1 MDNKKYIYIVLSGTN
16 TKFAKCI
23 RRFGHTRYN
32 HVSVGLDKSFSKIY
46 SFARPEHNAI
56 FCGKL
61 VKETMERFTLRKNE
75 PVPIR
80 VFEVPVSVEDYE
92 NIVELIK
99 TIYNDKEYIYNLF
112 SVLSY
117 PITKGF
123 ATYKAYTCVEFSA
136 MIIEHL
142 GFKLDKPIYRYKPD
156 ELIEILSEYEIYRGD
171 IRGYVRENDIKS
183 DDIERDDAYFKPM
196 TLKMIKNN
204 ALNFF
209 LIVKR
214 SVFW

>member
-1 MDNKKYIYIVLSGTN
+1 
-16 TKFAKCI
+16 
-23 RRFGHTRYN
+23 
-32 HVSVGLDKSFSKIY
+32 
-46 SFARPEHNAI
+46 
-56 FCGKL
+56 
-61 VKETMERFTLRKNE
+61 
-75 PVPIR
+75 
-80 VFEVPVSVEDYE
+80 
-92 NIVELIK
+92 
-99 TIYNDKEYIYNLF
+99 
-112 SVLSY
+112 
-117 PITKGF
+117 
-123 ATYKAYTCVEFSA
+123 